1 MVVIPTPTTLE
12 SEIYGPRQGQW
23 TYADWQT
30 LPDDGN
36 RYEIIDG
43 VLYMTT
49 APSNF
54 HQWIIKYLVYSLG
67 RPAEEQGLAE
77 AAWSPIGVLMPGC
90 DPVQPDFILIRKENM
105 GIIRDGRIRGVPDL
119 IVEVLSPGSRT
130 YDEDVKLNAYAK
142 AGVPEYAVIDPKER
156 VLRYYRLI
164 EAGKYA
170 EGREYKVGESITFEA
185 APTIPVPIAS
195 LFEGAPDT
203 TLSPSD

>member
-54 HQWIIKYLVYSLG
+54 HQWIIRYLAYELG
-67 RPAEEQGLAE
+67 KPAEEQGLAV

-90 DPVQPDFILIRKENM
+90 DPVQPDFILIRKENI
-105 GIIRDGRIRGVPDL
+105 GIMRGGLIRGVPDL

-156 VLRYYRLI
+156 VLRYYHLREL
-164 EAGKYA
+164 GKYA
-170 EGREYKVGESITFEA
+170 EIKEYKVGENITFEA
-185 APTIPVPIAS
+185 APSISVPIAA

-203 TLSPSD
+203 TLSPLD